1 MMIKKWLYISI
12 AVMLFVS
19 TAGTAFAAEKKPN
32 EQIKTEANLA
42 PEAKSAILMDYDT
55 GTIIY
60 EKDAHKKLPP
70 ASITKIMTMLLIMEA
85 LDQGKI
91 KLSDRVRTSEH
102 AASMGGSQIFLEVG
116 EEMTVEEM
124 LKGIAIASANDAS
137 VAMAEHIAGTE
148 EAFVKRM
155 NEKAKELGLENTHF
169 VNCNGLPAEN
179 HYTTAYDIA
188 IMSRELLKYDLI
200 TKYTGIYQDY
210 LRKDTDNP
218 FWLVNTNRLV
228 RFYEG
233 VDGLKTGYTSE
244 AKFCLATTAKRNNM
258 RTIAVVMGEPSS
270 KVRNQEVSRM
280 LDYAFNHYETHP
292 LYKKGEVIQTIPV
305 DKGKEQQV
313 NLVTA
318 QQLSILTKK
327 GENVDQFDKQIKIKD
342 MVPAPVARGD
352 VFGEIVIT
360 AEGNVLSKVDLI
372 AENNVEKAGLWD
384 LMKRTT
390 RNMITHNQ

>member
-1 MMIKKWLYISI
+1 MIKKWLYISI